1 MRTHWHGRSRLPFET
16 SIYTMRPLLEYEVDE
31 GLAFNEEEEVLL
43 LA

>member
-1 MRTHWHGRSRLPFET
+1 
-16 SIYTMRPLLEYEVDE
+16 MRPLLEYEVDE